1 MKELTKL
8 EKEEKRKQQIKD
20 IMDKTQELR
29 DLILD
34 SVDYKRYRRQLEELK
49 QSEDLYRKMNEYRLK
64 ALRIQLMED
73 SEKTYEK
80 TQELYTEYSDILNEH
95 LVSQFMITEQ
105 TICKTMRNVQN
116 QVFEGIDLDIS
127 YMNLT

>member
-1 MKELTKL
+1 MKNLTKL
-8 EKEEKRKQQIKD
+8 EKEEKRKQQIKE

-29 DLILD
+29 DLILN
-34 SVDYKRYRRQLEELK
+34 SVDYQRYRRQLEELK
-49 QSEDLYRKMNEYRLK
+49 QSEELYRRMNEYRLK

-95 LVSQFMITEQ
+95 LVTQFMITEQ

-116 QVFEGIDLDIS
+116 QVFDGIDLDIS
-127 YMNLT
+127 YMN

>member
-1 MKELTKL
+1 ME
-8 EKEEKRKQQIKD
+8 
-20 IMDKTQELR
+20 KTQELR
-29 DLILD
+29 DLILN
-34 SVDYKRYRRQLEELK
+34 SVDYTRYRRQLAEVK
-49 QSEDLYRKMNEYRLK
+49 QSEELYRKMNEYRLK

-80 TQELYTEYSDILNEH
+80 TQELYTEYSDILNEP

-127 YMNLT
+127 YMN

>member
-1 MKELTKL
+1 MKK
-8 EKEEKRKQQIKD
+8 EKEEQRKQQIRE
-20 IMDKTQELR
+20 IMEKTQELR
-29 DLILD
+29 DLILN
-34 SVDYKRYRRQLEELK
+34 SVDYTRYRRQLEELK
-49 QSEDLYRKMNEYRLK
+49 QSEELYGKMNEYRLK

-80 TQELYTEYSDILNEH
+80 TQELYTEYSDILNEP
-95 LVSQFMITEQ
+95 LVNQFMITEQ

-127 YMNLT
+127 YMN

>member
-1 MKELTKL
+1 MKKD
-8 EKEEKRKQQIKD
+8 KEEQRKQQIRE
-20 IMDKTQELR
+20 IMEKTQELR
-29 DLILD
+29 DLILN
-34 SVDYKRYRRQLEELK
+34 SVDYTRYRRQLEELK
-49 QSEDLYRKMNEYRLK
+49 QSEELYGKMNEYRLK

-80 TQELYTEYSDILNEH
+80 TQELYTEYSDILNEP
-95 LVSQFMITEQ
+95 LVNQFMITEQ

-127 YMNLT
+127 YMN

>member
-1 MKELTKL
+1 MKK
-8 EKEEKRKQQIKD
+8 EKEEKRKQQIRD
-20 IMDKTQELR
+20 IMNKTTELR
-29 DLILD
+29 DLILN
-34 SVDYKRYRRQLEELK
+34 SVDYTRYRRQLEELK
-49 QSEDLYRKMNEYRLK
+49 QSEELYRKMNEYRLK

-80 TQELYTEYSDILNEH
+80 TQELYTEYSDILNEP

-127 YMNLT
+127 YMN

>member
-1 MKELTKL
+1 MNK
-8 EKEEKRKQQIKD
+8 EKEEKRKQQIKE
-20 IMDKTQELR
+20 IMEKTQELR
-29 DLILD
+29 DLILN
-34 SVDYKRYRRQLEELK
+34 SVDYVRYRRQLEELK
-49 QSEDLYRKMNEYRLK
+49 QSEELFQKMNEYRLK

-73 SEKTYEK
+73 SEKSYEK
-80 TQELYTEYSDILNEH
+80 TRELYTEYSDILDEP

-127 YMNLT
+127 YMN

>member
-1 MKELTKL
+1 MKK
-8 EKEEKRKQQIKD
+8 EKEEQRKQQIRE
-20 IMDKTQELR
+20 IMEKTQELR
-29 DLILD
+29 DLILN
-34 SVDYKRYRRQLEELK
+34 SVDYTRYRRQLEELK
-49 QSEDLYRKMNEYRLK
+49 QSEELYGKMNEYRLK

-80 TQELYTEYSDILNEH
+80 TQELYTEYSDILNEP
-95 LVSQFMITEQ
+95 LVYQFMITEQ

-127 YMNLT
+127 YMN

>member
-1 MKELTKL
+1 MKKD
-8 EKEEKRKQQIKD
+8 KEEQRKQQIRE
-20 IMDKTQELR
+20 IMEKTQELR
-29 DLILD
+29 DLILN
-34 SVDYKRYRRQLEELK
+34 SVDYTRYRRQLEELK
-49 QSEDLYRKMNEYRLK
+49 QSEELYGKMNEYRLK

-80 TQELYTEYSDILNEH
+80 TQELYTEYSDILNEP
-95 LVSQFMITEQ
+95 LVYQFMITEQ

-127 YMNLT
+127 YMN